1 MSIEHY
7 TPLSKYPT
15 LRDRYGLHGMCESC
29 QQFAFGATLG
39 RLYMAH
45 PEVQQFWSHNP
56 RLRRHTEVDVTY
68 GNAPAIAITFE
79 SVPTSAKLSVVVR
92 RDSFA
97 LLGIERG

>member
-1 MSIEHY
+1 MK
-7 TPLSKYPT
+7 TPP
-15 LRDRYGLHGMCESC
+15 HE
-29 QQFAFGATLG
+29 AGALKIQVKRN
-39 RLYMAH
+39 RLLLI
-45 PEVQQFWSHNP
+45 VRHNP